1 MHVPLAAVN
10 KAQVVRPY
18 HRAVASSAL
27 VATVDAAV
35 AVHDVVA
42 ERVLAVIVL
51 LPVRVA
57 VTSVMSVITG
67 IGHGSKGEEQGSR
80 TWPETKSALGCFHA
94 GP

>member
-42 ERVLAVIVL
+42 ERVLAVIL
-51 LPVRVA
+51 AR
-57 VTSVMSVITG
+57 
-67 IGHGSKGEEQGSR
+67 E
-80 TWPETKSALGCFHA
+80 
-94 GP
+94 